1 MEGDMVSMQEIFRF
15 RRRGVSEDGMVQGS
29 FEATGVR
36 PQFAEAITTRGIAL
50 PADLFVI
57 R

>member
-1 MEGDMVSMQEIFRF
+1 MEGDMVAMQEIFRF
-15 RRRGVSEDGMVQGS
+15 RRRGVSEDGRVQGV

-36 PQFAEAITTRGIAL
+36 PQFADAITTRGIDL
-50 PADLFVI
+50 PVDLFLV